1 MTSLIDTI
9 ERMRADSLK
18 REQYPRNNPIASDIS
33 ECERETVLGITHWQE
48 KPPFTPHSAARM
60 ERGSQIENM
69 VILELQ
75 KLGFEVRV
83 ERKPFELRDREG
95 RLVCRGKVDGFIKHD
110 RQDVPVEIKSMNQ
123 HVWEKIT
130 NYQDFQRFHWTKK
143 YPNQLQM
150 YLYANDLETGMFL
163 LDDCQGHWKMIPVKL
178 DLGYVETIL
187 QRLESAVAHIEAK
200 TVPDFHPDMSVC
212 RKCWAFGN
220 VCIPPG
226 SHGEGLQVLDDV
238 ELEADLNRR
247 GELEAAYRE
256 YQDLDKRVKERLKGR
271 AQVVCGD
278 WLIRG
283 VERTR
288 NEKAKAPRVSHYW
301 ATEIER
307 IGVGK

>member
-1 MTSLIDTI
+1 MTSLIETI

-95 RLVCRGKVDGFIKHD
+95 RLMVCRGKVDGFIKHD

-123 HVWEKIT
+123 HVWEKI
-130 NYQDFQRFHWTKK
+130 ND
-143 YPNQLQM
+143 
-150 YLYANDLETGMFL
+150 YARTSKGSTGPRSTPISCKCICTRTTWKRACFCWMIA
-163 LDDCQGHWKMIPVKL
+163 QGHWKMIPVKL

-200 TVPDFHPDMSVC
+200 TLPDFHPDMSVC
-212 RKCWAFGN
+212 RKCW
-220 VCIPPG
+220 CLW
-226 SHGEGLQVLDDV
+226 E
-238 ELEADLNRR
+238 
-247 GELEAAYRE
+247 
-256 YQDLDKRVKERLKGR
+256 RVHPARIARGR
-271 AQVVCGD
+271 A
-278 WLIRG
+278 
-283 VERTR
+283 
-288 NEKAKAPRVSHYW
+288 AS
-301 ATEIER
+301 
-307 IGVGK
+307 VG